1 MIART
6 TAVPTTYTSLNL
18 NLIPIALTA
27 RDDVNPFGLT
37 NPVDEFNTD
46 VDLSELVIL
55 TRKITNFSIH

>member
-1 MIART
+1 M
-6 TAVPTTYTSLNL
+6 
-18 NLIPIALTA
+18 ALTA